1 MEDNNFRGN
10 NNNKAP
16 LVSSLPIFIFF
27 IIMSIHTIVTKNNL
41 IAISLSICSLIIFT
55 SLTTLLLYTYIM
67 HNKQLKDHK

>member
-27 IIMSIHTIVTKNNL
+27 IIMSIHTIVTKSNL